1 VILREWHLE
10 RLRWLLSFSPVA
22 AILGARQVG
31 KTTLAK
37 QLVASWEGP
46 VTWFD
51 LEAPEDLA
59 RLQEPMLALE
69 RLRGLVVL
77 DEIQR
82 MPGLFPLLRVL
93 ADREGEPARFL
104 VLGSASPEL
113 VRGTSESLAGRIA
126 FLELGGFSMRE
137 TGPESLEDLWVRGR
151 LPRAFLAKSE
161 EESVAW
167 RRDLVRTFV
176 ERDLPQLGLRLPPVG
191 LQRFWTMLAHLHG
204 QILNTAALGRSM
216 GVTAPVVRRYL
227 DLMTGAFL
235 VRQLQPWH
243 ENVGKR
249 QVRRPKTYL
258 ADSGIL
264 HVLLGLA
271 GRDELEGHPIVG
283 ASWEGSAMQEIIVL
297 LDVRPEERF
306 FWGLHSGAELDLL
319 VVRGGRR
326 LGFEI
331 KRTTAPRVTRSMRTA
346 MELLRLDSLHVIHAG
361 KQAFPLAKGIEAVP
375 LDRIYD
381 HIAPGGSKPR
391 GGPA

>member
-1 VILREWHLE
+1 LILREWHLE

-82 MPGLFPLLRVL
+82 MPGLCPLLLVL

-137 TGPESLEDLWVRGR
+137 TGPESLEALWVRGR
-151 LPRAFLAKSE
+151 FPRAFLAKSE

-191 LQRFWTMLAHLHG
+191 LHRFWTMLAHLHG

-249 QVRRPKTYL
+249 LVRHPKTYL
-258 ADSGIL
+258 ADSGFCTSCS
-264 HVLLGLA
+264 GSPA
-271 GRDELEGHPIVG
+271 GTIWRAIRSSAPRGRAMRYRSSSRFSTRVARSGSSGPCTPEPNSTCSWSEAGG
-283 ASWEGSAMQEIIVL
+283 ASDSRSSA
-297 LDVRPEERF
+297 RRRRASPAPC
-306 FWGLHSGAELDLL
+306 GLPWTSCAWI
-319 VVRGGRR
+319 RC
-326 LGFEI
+326 
-331 KRTTAPRVTRSMRTA
+331 T
-346 MELLRLDSLHVIHAG
+346 
-361 KQAFPLAKGIEAVP
+361 
-375 LDRIYD
+375 
-381 HIAPGGSKPR
+381 
-391 GGPA
+391 